1 MIFHVRLPSSIQLG
15 YDSYSE
21 FVCIASS
28 EKEAR
33 ETYPGGFDE
42 WPEQLFGEWIEKD
55 QIDKLVVTCI
65 GVAHQ
70 HLKAGVICASY
81 HAG

>member
-1 MIFHVRLPSSIQLG
+1 MIYHVQLPESIQLG

-21 FVCIASS
+21 FVCIAAT

-33 ETYPGGFDE
+33 ETYPGWE
-42 WPEQLFGEWIEKD
+42 NKWPSKLFGEWIEKD
-55 QIDKLVVTCI
+55 QI
-65 GVAHQ
+65 GVAHPTQ
-70 HLKAGVICASY
+70 KAGVVCASY